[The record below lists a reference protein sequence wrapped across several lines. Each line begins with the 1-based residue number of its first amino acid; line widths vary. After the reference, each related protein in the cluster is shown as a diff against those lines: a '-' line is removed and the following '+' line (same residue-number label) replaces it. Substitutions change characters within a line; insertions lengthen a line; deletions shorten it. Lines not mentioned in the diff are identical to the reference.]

1 MMDQLVVER
10 DLEKKKQKRNRMVG
24 RGAKVFNE
32 LYSEVP
38 EHSTS
43 RSKSNPSESDQKT

>member
-1 MMDQLVVER
+1 MDQIVVER

-32 LYSEVP
+32 LYNEVS
-38 EHSTS
+38 EHSTY
-43 RSKSNPSESDQKT
+43 RSKSNASEIDQKA